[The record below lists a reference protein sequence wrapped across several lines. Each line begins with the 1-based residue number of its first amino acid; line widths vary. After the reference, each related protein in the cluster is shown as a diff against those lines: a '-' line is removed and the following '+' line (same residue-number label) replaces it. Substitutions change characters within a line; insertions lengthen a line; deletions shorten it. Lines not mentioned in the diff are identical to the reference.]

1 MVNNSNINSDCSE
14 GETNMIL
21 RRTMGSIGGLMCI
34 VALIIALVSKFYKDI
49 VQRLIVYT
57 LIAMMTFSLFQLH
70 GDDANVNVYVHLFI
84 DIAYDVNLILTLWST
99 IVLYLC
105 IVHLK
110 ELKNLKKLEPA
121 AIITSFIP
129 FILLVLI
136 PFLSFNACKRKL
148 KVSFP
153 RGGKNELEYIYIISY
168 SIAGLLN
175 FVASILVVTI
185 FIKVRKRSQ
194 LLQGQND
201 NHAESPLLTTNKWK
215 TLSKQLLPLVVYPIV
230 NTIVAVTLFP
240 LSTIIYEKFK
250 YDNPLY
256 ILVDTLLASLG
267 LITSATVI
275 LHLCILKCKKK
286 RRKKHSLLYPVAL
299 VTNRSDIFT
308 SYTIAS
314 TNARTE
320 YHYDRK
326 STITSQM

>member
-1 MVNNSNINSDCSE
+1 
-14 GETNMIL
+14 MIL

-57 LIAMMTFSLFQLH
+57 LIAMMTFSLFQLYGH
-70 GDDANVNVYVHLFI
+70 NTKVNVYSHLFI
-84 DIAYDVNLILTLWST
+84 KIAYCVNLILTLWST
-99 IVLYLC
+99 IILYLC

-110 ELKNLKKLEPA
+110 ELKNLKKLEPV

-136 PFLSFNACKRKL
+136 PFLSFNACKKKL
-148 KVSFP
+148 EVAFSS
-153 RGGKNELEYIYIISY
+153 GGKNELEYIYIIGY
-168 SIAGLLN
+168 IIIVLLN
-175 FVASILVVTI
+175 FVASILVVII

-201 NHAESPLLTTNKWK
+201 NHAESPLLTTNKWR
-215 TLSKQLLPLVVYPIV
+215 TLSKQLLPLVVYPIG

-240 LSTIIYEKFK
+240 LSAIIYEKFK
-250 YDNPLY
+250 FDNPLY
-256 ILVDTLLASLG
+256 VLVDTLLASLG
-267 LITSATVI
+267 LITSTTVI